1 MVFERTEHEPEEYDP
16 EEDLRDSES
25 DSLTIPNVSIPE
37 VETTEADVPSEVQT
51 GFWLI
56 VLTLNAAFL
65 AGSLGILLLA
75 FGYDPTYGVV
85 LLVGGVVLL
94 ALAGRRYRTVRPKLR
109 ENSLAR
115 TEADSDTDDG
125 SVERGGGGDDDG
137 RDHGEREREDGD
149 EDSADEDARRTD
161 RRTNAR
167 SATET
172 HSSHDHSR
180 GPDSDA
186 SQTDE
191 N

>member
-16 EEDLRDSES
+16 EEDLHDPES
-25 DSLTIPNVSIPE
+25 DSLTVPDVSIPE
-37 VETTEADVPSEVQT
+37 VKTTEADVPSEIQA

-109 ENSLAR
+109 ENSLASAD
-115 TEADSDTDDG
+115 ADSDTDDASSESG
-125 SVERGGGGDDDG
+125 NENGGDDDG
-137 RDHGEREREDGD
+137 DGD
-149 EDSADEDARRTD
+149 GENNDDGGNRDEQSADRHTNTD
-161 RRTNAR
+161 PT
-167 SATET
+167 TET
-172 HSSHDHSR
+172 QSTRSSE
-180 GPDSDA
+180 SDA
-186 SQTDE
+186 PETDQ

>member
-16 EEDLRDSES
+16 EEDLHDPES
-25 DSLTIPNVSIPE
+25 DSLTIPDVSIPE
-37 VETTEADVPSEVQT
+37 VETTETDVPSEIQA
-51 GFWLI
+51 GFWII

-65 AGSLGILLLA
+65 TGSLGILLLA

-94 ALAGRRYRTVRPKLR
+94 VLAGRRYRTVRPKLR
-109 ENSLAR
+109 ENSLASAD
-115 TEADSDTDDG
+115 ADSDTDDG
-125 SVERGGGGDDDG
+125 PVECGDGGDDDG
-137 RDHGEREREDGD
+137 RDRGAGEHEDGN
-149 EDSADEDARRTD
+149 EDGADGDARRTD

-172 HSSHDHSR
+172 HSSH
-180 GPDSDA
+180 GPSSDTP
-186 SQTDE
+186 QTDE